1 MQRYPMPWSFKAVL
15 GAFGIFAIGAAL
27 IVFAHF
33 QDRWAAIAYFA
44 YGLLTA
50 AVGSF
55 GALIFSVICAVTRP
69 EWRKQSLIAI
79 AIAVLLSV
87 ALFLF
92 ARVA

>member
-1 MQRYPMPWSFKAVL
+1 MQRDPMPWSFKAVL
-15 GAFGIFAIGAAL
+15 GAFLVFAIGAAL

-33 QDRWAAIAYFA
+33 QNRWAAVAYFA

-50 AVGSF
+50 AAGLF
-55 GALIFSVICAVTRP
+55 GALLFSIICAVTRP
-69 EWRKQSLIAI
+69 EWRRQSVIAI

-92 ARVA
+92 AKVA

>member
-1 MQRYPMPWSFKAVL
+1 MQRGPIPWSFKAVL
-15 GAFGIFAIGAAL
+15 GAFVIFAIGAAL
-27 IVFAHF
+27 IVLAHF
-33 QDRWAAIAYFA
+33 QDRWSAIAYLA

-55 GALIFSVICAVTRP
+55 GALLFSIICAVTRP
-69 EWRKQSLIAI
+69 EWRRRSLIAI
-79 AIAVLLSV
+79 ALAVLLSI

>member
-1 MQRYPMPWSFKAVL
+1 V
-15 GAFGIFAIGAAL
+15 FAIGAAL

-33 QDRWAAIAYFA
+33 QNRWAAIAYFA

-50 AVGSF
+50 GAGLF
-55 GALIFSVICAVTRP
+55 GALLFSVICALSRP
-69 EWRKQSLIAI
+69 DWRKQSCIAI
-79 AIAVLLSV
+79 ALAALLLV